1 MRPNIGA
8 KIELYNGSGV
18 WGYSD
23 GVVTEITA
31 DENVV
36 VRFTPRPPA
45 VGEDFTTVH
54 SMQRWDALVADGYL
68 TIKEPN

>member
-1 MRPNIGA
+1 MNIWETQRRGR
-8 KIELYNGSGV
+8 
-18 WGYSD
+18 
-23 GVVTEITA
+23 T